1 MHHSLK
7 VNQIKRLEIFRYLDA
22 KDKKEEVDMKFY
34 QIDEKIAG
42 LVKKSK
48 QTGVPY
54 GILKKSYDRGMVWI
68 GKVDIIQ
75 ALLHNN
81 GHLQE

>member
-1 MHHSLK
+1 M
-7 VNQIKRLEIFRYLDA
+7 
-22 KDKKEEVDMKFY
+22 EEDF
-34 QIDEKIAG
+34 QLDEKIAG

-54 GILKKSYDRGMVWI
+54 GVLKKSYDRGMTH
-68 GKVDIIQ
+68 GKLDIDQ
-75 ALLHNN
+75 TPLHNN